1 MGPKGVTP
9 IDILH
14 LIDRLEDL
22 LEHGWRL
29 PLGNKVAIDEDLFL
43 NIIDQMRIVI
53 PQEIKQARE
62 VQQERDRYVAQAHE
76 EARRI
81 IAQAREDA
89 AQQLDEHKLRKAAEA
104 QAEAI
109 IQRAQQEAA
118 RIHSGADEY
127 AEAKLKE
134 LSENL
139 SRLQSVIQNGI
150 NLLENRRTEYAGQFA
165 DGPTS
170 AAVPEAAAKVADADD
185 AEGSAP
191 PDRRSKAV

>member
-1 MGPKGVTP
+1 MNP

-22 LEHGWRL
+22 LEHGWRI
-29 PLGNKVAIDEDLFL
+29 PLGNKVAIDEGMFL

-89 AQQLDEHKLRKAAEA
+89 ARELDEHKLRKAADT

-109 IQRAQQEAA
+109 HQRAQQEAA
-118 RIHSGADEY
+118 RIRSGADEY
-127 AEAKLKE
+127 AETKLKE
-134 LSENL
+134 LAANL
-139 SRLQSVIQNGI
+139 SQLQTVIQNGI
-150 NLLENRRTEYAGQFA
+150 NLLENRRTQYL
-165 DGPTS
+165 
-170 AAVPEAAAKVADADD
+170 EAAPGEGDNDPSPRVAPRPDEPA
-185 AEGSAP
+185 AP
-191 PDRRSKAV
+191 ATGKTK

>member
-1 MGPKGVTP
+1 MARGSKGVNP

-29 PLGNKVAIDEDLFL
+29 PLGSKVAIDEDMFL

-89 AQQLDEHKLRKAAEA
+89 ASQLDEHKLRKAADA

-109 IQRAQQEAA
+109 IQRAQQEAT
-118 RIHSGADEY
+118 RIRSGADEY

-134 LSENL
+134 LAGNL
-139 SRLQSVIQNGI
+139 SQLQAVIENGI
-150 NLLENRRTEYAGQFA
+150 NLLENRRAQYQE
-165 DGPTS
+165 
-170 AAVPEAAAKVADADD
+170 EAAGEGNKEPVSRVAPIHEEPQASSARQSKV
-185 AEGSAP
+185 G
-191 PDRRSKAV
+191 

>member
-1 MGPKGVTP
+1 MARGSKGVNP

-29 PLGNKVAIDEDLFL
+29 PLGSRVAIDENMFL
-43 NIIDQMRIVI
+43 NIVDQMRIVI

-89 AQQLDEHKLRKAAEA
+89 ARQLDEHKLRKAADA

-109 IQRAQQEAA
+109 IQRAQQEAT
-118 RIHSGADEY
+118 RIRSGADEY

-134 LSENL
+134 LAGNL
-139 SRLQSVIQNGI
+139 AQLQAVIENGI
-150 NLLENRRTEYAGQFA
+150 NLLEDRRAQYQE
-165 DGPTS
+165 
-170 AAVPEAAAKVADADD
+170 EAAGEENEGPASRVAPLRDEPQAP
-185 AEGSAP
+185 SA
-191 PDRRSKAV
+191 RQSRVG